1 MSIGGEWVKD
11 EPKWLNRDVAAVI
24 RNKRNKVSE
33 SGAYTS
39 SSNQDTEVAE
49 ETEHRQPPGQKQAKE
64 QRKGKGKLG
73 NGRLSDEN
81 VVQFNNLQARTQEAI
96 DNMAAAAREHAQA
109 IAATD
114 KEKLKMEKIK
124 QYKELL
130 MIDTSSFN
138 EAQKKSYENMLD
150 FLSDAN

>member
-1 MSIGGEWVKD
+1 MKQTDKPFPFEYWWRVVNN

-24 RNKRNKVSE
+24 RNKRYKVSE

-49 ETEHRQPPGQKQAKE
+49 ETERRRPPEQKQAKE

-73 NGRLSDEN
+73 KGRLSDEN
-81 VVQFNNLQARTQEAI
+81 VEQFNNLQARKQEAI
-96 DNMAAAAREHAQA
+96 ENMAAAAREHAEA
-109 IAATD
+109 IAIMVATD

-124 QYKELL
+124 Q
-130 MIDTSSFN
+130 
-138 EAQKKSYENMLD
+138 
-150 FLSDAN
+150 